1 MQTMSNKYIP
11 TWERNYDKWDTEPE
25 VWENLDLPAENENK
39 DEDIFYLKFM
49 QSLDEMPI
57 EEMELIDEE
66 TDVTEQMVYYYG
78 TVTFNYP
85 AFVCVENKS

>member
-1 MQTMSNKYIP
+1 MKTMTEKYIP

-25 VWENLDLPAENENK
+25 VWENEEIVEPENK

-57 EEMELIDEE
+57 EEMELVDEE
-66 TDVTEQMVYYYG
+66 TDVTEQILYYTN

-85 AFVCVENKS
+85 AFICVENKS

>member
-25 VWENLDLPAENENK
+25 VWENEIVEPENK

-78 TVTFNYP
+78 TVTFNHP
-85 AFVCVENKS
+85 AFICVENKS

>member
-1 MQTMSNKYIP
+1 MKTMTEKYIP

-25 VWENLDLPAENENK
+25 VWENEEIVEPENK

-57 EEMELIDEE
+57 EEMELVDEE
-66 TDVTEQMVYYYG
+66 TDVTEQMVYYTN
-78 TVTFNYP
+78 TVTFNQP
-85 AFVCVENKS
+85 AFNCLEIKS

>member
-25 VWENLDLPAENENK
+25 VWENEIVEPENK

-66 TDVTEQMVYYYG
+66 TDVTE
-78 TVTFNYP
+78 
-85 AFVCVENKS
+85 

>member
-1 MQTMSNKYIP
+1 MKTMNEKYIP

-25 VWENLDLPAENENK
+25 VWDTLDVPAENK